1 MRLSRPRP
9 FGAGVWGGTD
19 TLMPSGRCRAATDQT
34 MSATSNIFHT
44 ATYEHHVPGESVE
57 LSAVSYDLQYTKP
70 HVEAFV
76 ARNPASETDSHAVRI
91 GEREF
96 VRVNLSG
103 AHPTNPSR
111 RICTIGVGDGESR
124 AERAANDAWF
134 DFHASTFFTG
144 EFGAQRSH
152 TLALQILVPGVPTPR
167 ATIVGV
173 LYDLEYMRP
182 LVEAAVAR
190 NSPMHDE
197 VQVVEI
203 ADFTLMRVNL
213 FGLHP
218 LEPSR
223 RISVGGIADRHY
235 RAVAAAEQAW
245 VKHHAALLFGA
256 QVLSA
261 Q

>member
-1 MRLSRPRP
+1 
-9 FGAGVWGGTD
+9 
-19 TLMPSGRCRAATDQT
+19 
-34 MSATSNIFHT
+34 MSATSNTFHT
-44 ATYEHHVPGESVE
+44 ATYEQNVPGEPVE
-57 LSAVSYDLQYTKP
+57 MSAVSYNLQYTKP
-70 HVEAFV
+70 YVEAFV
-76 ARNPASETDSHAVRI
+76 ARNPPSETDAHAVRI
-91 GEREF
+91 GEHEL
-96 VRVNLSG
+96 VRVDVFG

-111 RICTIGVGDGESR
+111 RICTIGIGDGEGR

-134 DFHASTFFTG
+134 DFHASMLFTG
-144 EFGAQRSH
+144 ELGAQRSH
-152 TLALQILVPGVPTPR
+152 ALTLQFPVPGVPTPR
-167 ATIVGV
+167 ATTVGV
-173 LYDLEYMRP
+173 LYDLKYMRP
-182 LVEAAVAR
+182 LAKAAVER
-190 NSPMHDE
+190 NSPTHDE

-218 LEPSR
+218 LESSR

-245 VKHHAALLFGA
+245 VKYHTVLLFGA